1 MTSTRPSPKAKRPL
15 GYLLK
20 RAREARDL
28 TQAEFARRLRHRSVE
43 AGRPLGTGRDGV
55 CHWEKD
61 RTPDRPTQQLIA
73 DELGIPRQLVDERPW
88 PQWLADDPAQRPAPL
103 PWTLPGAAQAL
114 NDITGGAPMDV
125 TRRELVLIS
134 GGTLTASLLA
144 WLTADPVAAG
154 QMTTGQRIGE
164 AAVARIEE
172 RVRSLWRLDDADGGG
187 AILPETASALALVNG
202 LLRTRSYSDE
212 HRARLYAAAADL
224 GRQRAAATF
233 DIHGECADGMFET
246 ALRAAKI
253 AGDDA
258 LGANVLAFWATAARN
273 TDRPQDAEAMA
284 SAGLAAVRGRSTLR
298 VQSMFASHRGRARA
312 KLGDDRCWAD
322 LERADE
328 LLAEADNRIEDDP
341 AWTYWYDRP
350 ELLASAASSHHN
362 MGQLDQA
369 SATFDIALASFP
381 HDRVRDRMWFL
392 TRQADVQ
399 FQQGEIERAVDTA
412 NRALDLAEDISSRRS
427 AAPLLDL
434 ADQMITSTEPS
445 ARDFHERARTVLV
458 A

>member
-1 MTSTRPSPKAKRPL
+1 
-15 GYLLK
+15 
-20 RAREARDL
+20 
-28 TQAEFARRLRHRSVE
+28 
-43 AGRPLGTGRDGV
+43 
-55 CHWEKD
+55 
-61 RTPDRPTQQLIA
+61 
-73 DELGIPRQLVDERPW
+73 
-88 PQWLADDPAQRPAPL
+88 
-103 PWTLPGAAQAL
+103 
-114 NDITGGAPMDV
+114 MDV

-172 RVRSLWRLDDADGGG
+172 RVQSLWRLDDADGGG

-224 GRQRAAATF
+224 ARQRAAATF
-233 DIHGECADGMFET
+233 DIHGECADGTFDT

-258 LGANVLAFWATAARN
+258 LGANILGFWAQAARY
-273 TDRPQDAEAMA
+273 TDRLTDAESMT
-284 SAGLAAVRGRSTLR
+284 SAALAAVRGRTTLR
-298 VQSMFASHRGRARA
+298 VESMLISRRGRARA
-312 KLGDDRCWAD
+312 HLGDGRCWAD
-322 LERADE
+322 LDRAAE

-341 AWTYWYDRP
+341 AWAYWYDRA
-350 ELLASAASSHHN
+350 ELQASTASGYSN
-362 MGQLDQA
+362 MGQLGEAAAMFDA
-369 SATFDIALASFP
+369 ALATFPD
-381 HDRVRDRMWFL
+381 DRVRDRTWNL

-399 FQQGEIERAVDTA
+399 FQQGEIERAADTA

-427 AAPLLDL
+427 AAPLLEL
-434 ADQMITSTEPS
+434 ADQMSTSTEPS